1 MKNIRS
7 VLDISKGYGLEFGL
21 KLTVD
26 ENKISNELKESVKQE
41 IGQLP
46 MGTWSLYDPVDRGPG
61 TSFRQIIFNP
71 TWIGSHNLITSV
83 DLDQIPLENESLGI
97 LNDLIERVKAENS
110 LCAIGSRN
118 IPIKLAIYE
127 KNSNLRI
134 IHELFN
140 SLTIGS
146 KKLKVT
152 EPKIDILK
160 ANPSYKEI
168 GESTT
173 GVYIFN
179 TSHSKY
185 KELMNYV
192 NIFALFRGFATEYYT
207 MIKAS
212 ELGNISTGYVNFK
225 ENKFYK
231 QVNEKQELAG
241 IEKLIEGQTAELA
254 KTDISNKLRD
264 TLSKEK
270 NAKKILEFFDKNEV
284 QWVKDLMI
292 MRLNQ

>member
-1 MKNIRS
+1 MNKPLIARHFINDEGSFIEFQEQMKNIRS

-26 ENKISNELKESVKQE
+26 ENKISNEL
-41 IGQLP
+41 
-46 MGTWSLYDPVDRGPG
+46 
-61 TSFRQIIFNP
+61 
-71 TWIGSHNLITSV
+71 
-83 DLDQIPLENESLGI
+83 
-97 LNDLIERVKAENS
+97 IERVKPENS